1 MKKRYYIAYGS
12 NLNIKQMSYRCP
24 NAKIVGKS
32 VVEGYKLLFKGS
44 RTGVYFT
51 IEPKING
58 KVPVGVWEVTEKDEI
73 ALDRYE
79 GFPIFYYKKE
89 MKLIVKNIKN
99 GKETKRKG
107 FVYIMREDRPKG
119 LPTSFYVNTCLE
131 GYESFGFDED
141 ILIDAYNKSK
151 NIKE

>member
-1 MKKRYYIAYGS
+1 
-12 NLNIKQMSYRCP
+12 MSYRCP

-79 GFPIFYYKKE
+79 GFPIFYYKRNETNCKE
-89 MKLIVKNIKN
+89 HKKWKRNKKKGFCLYNARRQ
-99 GKETKRKG
+99 TKRLTYK
-107 FVYIMREDRPKG
+107 FLCQHMP
-119 LPTSFYVNTCLE
+119 
-131 GYESFGFDED
+131 
-141 ILIDAYNKSK
+141 
-151 NIKE
+151 